1 MASPEVR
8 VVTVRP
14 RTIFLVLGIA
24 VLVGLVLVLGYLAW
38 HVLTW
43 ILIAILLAAAL
54 NPAVEWFEQR
64 GLSRLWAASL
74 VFFLAL
80 LVLTAIGF
88 LVIPPLVSQV
98 TDFINAVPDY
108 IDDLTAGRGPL
119 GFLQDEYQIVD
130 RIREAIEKQGPGGVL
145 GLSQPVLDIVRSVVM
160 AVAGT
165 ITIIFLTFFM
175 LLEGP
180 RTLGGLLDQLPEKS
194 RPRYE
199 RVGRDIYKTISGY
212 VTGNLLISVVAG
224 TLATIVLFAVGSQ
237 FAIALGL
244 LVAVLDLVPLA
255 GATLAA
261 IIVSTVV
268 LIETNWVR
276 CLIVIVFFIAY
287 QQFENQILQ
296 PLVYGRTVQLS
307 PLTVLCAVLVGAQ
320 LAGILGRA
328 RHRPVPDP
336 RGSQSLVDD
345 YSSTR
350 AWRRRRLQYR
360 EERRRAPDC
369 VTPSSICERSS
380 SNSELGAG
388 SVDESEARRRATQAD
403 VLCHDTADSARTP
416 FTQLSIRPAISSQP
430 SPIIIRWG
438 RPGNST

>member
-14 RTIFLVLGIA
+14 RTILLVLGIA

-43 ILIAILLAAAL
+43 ILIAMLLAAAL

-130 RIREAIEKQGPGGVL
+130 RIREAIEKQGAGGVL

-180 RTLGGLLDQLPEKS
+180 RTLGGLLDLLPEKS

-212 VTGNLLISVVAG
+212 VTGNLLISVAAG
-224 TLATIVLFAVGSQ
+224 TLATIVLFAVGSE

-244 LVAVLDLVPLA
+244 LD
-255 GATLAA
+255 
-261 IIVSTVV
+261 
-268 LIETNWVR
+268 
-276 CLIVIVFFIAY
+276 
-287 QQFENQILQ
+287 
-296 PLVYGRTVQLS
+296 
-307 PLTVLCAVLVGAQ
+307 
-320 LAGILGRA
+320 GRA
-328 RHRPVPDP
+328 HRDELGSLPHRHRLLHCLPAVRESDSAAARLREDGAALTSGGAVRRSRRRPTRGHSRRAARDPRRGIAPRSRPRDPPVPG
-336 RGSQSLVDD
+336 RGHRRFVTLRV
-345 YSSTR
+345 TR
-350 AWRRRRLQYR
+350 
-360 EERRRAPDC
+360 
-369 VTPSSICERSS
+369 
-380 SNSELGAG
+380 
-388 SVDESEARRRATQAD
+388 
-403 VLCHDTADSARTP
+403 
-416 FTQLSIRPAISSQP
+416 
-430 SPIIIRWG
+430 
-438 RPGNST
+438 